1 MYIETMLKAPLY
13 NVKGEK
19 KGDIE
24 LPESVF
30 GMPSNDTLLHQVYV
44 AISANLRNPIAHTK
58 DRGERAGTGKK
69 PWKQKGT
76 GRARAGSVRS
86 PLWRKG
92 GVTFGPTKDRNFSKE
107 TNRKMRQKALCV
119 ALSEKLRAEKIR
131 VVDTFSF
138 ETKKTKEFAG
148 FLDALGV
155 RPGKALLGFSTSER
169 DIERMSRNIDKT
181 TNVLSENMSVYDLLN
196 HEFLVV
202 SKETVAMLSAR
213 FSKEKQSSA
222 Q

>member
-1 MYIETMLKAPLY
+1 MLKAPLY

-30 GMPSNDTLLHQVYV
+30 GVPSNDTLLHQIYV
-44 AISANLRNPIAHTK
+44 AISANLRSPIAHTK
-58 DRGERAGTGKK
+58 DRGERAGSGKK

-76 GRARAGSVRS
+76 GRARAGAVRS

-119 ALSEKLRAEKIR
+119 ALSEKLRAEKLRI
-131 VVDTFSF
+131 VDAFSF
-138 ETKKTKEFAG
+138 ESRKTKDFSVFLEK
-148 FLDALGV
+148 LDA
-155 RPGKALLGFSTSER
+155 RPGKALLGFSGSER
-169 DIERMSRNIDKT
+169 DVERMSRNIEKT
-181 TNVLSENMSVYDLLN
+181 TNVLSENMSAYDLLN
-196 HEFLVV
+196 HEYLVV
-202 SKETVAMLSAR
+202 TKETIDMLAAR
-213 FSKEKQSSA
+213 FPEKKV
-222 Q
+222 